1 MFINR
6 SSIFSRISD
15 DYKRK
20 LGGYLTS
27 SKQEEQ
33 EEELERFINIKIKGN
48 KYSYVDAMVRNEESF
63 FNSLD
68 IIVNNSNYNPEYLQK
83 IYIIEFYRILRAVE
97 KKIRKESKKYK

>member
-1 MFINR
+1 M
-6 SSIFSRISD
+6 
-15 DYKRK
+15 
-20 LGGYLTS
+20 
-27 SKQEEQ
+27 
-33 EEELERFINIKIKGN
+33 IK
-48 KYSYVDAMVRNEESF
+48 NEESF